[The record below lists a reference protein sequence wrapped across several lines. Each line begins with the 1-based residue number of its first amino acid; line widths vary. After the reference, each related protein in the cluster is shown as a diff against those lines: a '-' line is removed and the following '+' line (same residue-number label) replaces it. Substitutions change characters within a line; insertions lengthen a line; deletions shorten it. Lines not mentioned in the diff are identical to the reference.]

1 MEQYYVIINNKE
13 YELPLMVIGLN
24 QDILNKY
31 KLVKDNKNYLDIERM
46 KQEQKLDELREIEYQ
61 CTMNIQQ
68 IAIESQGQIAEKWNK
83 MTPKLNFLDDMVKIH
98 MQKQEQDKAFEKLKT
113 SMQMSLEF
121 KNEIKNQE
129 LLEEPHYVKIED
141 HEYELPM
148 SLMATNSE
156 VFNQY
161 TKEETD
167 KVYLDIEKMIQEDK
181 REQLKN
187 IAKELG
193 RMTVSYLNEEGVNT
207 QDISTN
213 LKSMEAMTSIYFNK
227 QEQAKAYEK
236 IKDSMKLSLELQ
248 KELQEH
254 QGITK

>member
-1 MEQYYVIINNKE
+1 MEQYYVIINNKK

-31 KLVKDNKNYLDIERM
+31 KIVKDNKNYLDIERM
-46 KQEQKLDELREIEYQ
+46 KKEQKLDELRELEYQ

-68 IAIESQGQIAEKWNK
+68 IAIESQGQVAEKWNK

-98 MQKQEQDKAFEKLKT
+98 MQKQEPDKAFEKLKT
-113 SMQMSLEF
+113 SMQMTLEF

-129 LLEEPHYVKIED
+129 LLEEPHYVKIEGND
-141 HEYELPM
+141 YELPM

-161 TKEETD
+161 TKEEND

-193 RMTVSYLNEEGVNT
+193 RMTISYLNEEGVNT
-207 QDISTN
+207 KDISTN
-213 LKSMEAMTSIYFNK
+213 LKSMEAMANIYFNK
-227 QEQAKAYEK
+227 QEQAKAYKK

-248 KELQEH
+248 KKLQEH

>member
-31 KLVKDNKNYLDIERM
+31 KLVKDNKNYLDTERM

-98 MQKQEQDKAFEKLKT
+98 MQKQEQDKAFEKLKI

-129 LLEEPHYVKIED
+129 LLGEPHYVKIED
-141 HEYELPM
+141 YEYELPM

-161 TKEETD
+161 TKEEND

-193 RMTVSYLNEEGVNT
+193 RMTISYLNEEEVNT
-207 QDISTN
+207 KDISTN